1 MSMPFYASAEQIM
14 RDRSEYAR
22 KNIARGR
29 PVVVLTYA
37 DGVLFVAENPSS
49 TLHKVGEI
57 YDRIGFAA
65 VGRYSEYET
74 LRVAGI
80 RLADVRGYSYDRRDV
95 TGRALANAYAQTLN
109 SIFTDQQKPYEVEL
123 CVAEVGSSADDDRL
137 YRLIYDGSIFEEPEY
152 VVLGGQTEPI
162 VAALKAGFRPSMP
175 LGEALGVAARGLAA
189 VGADAGKPRE
199 LTAAQLEV
207 AVLDRTRPSR
217 TFRRVVGAALTAL
230 MPGNGAGPAAP
241 AAAPPAADTAAPAA
255 ADTAAP
261 PPEPAAAA
269 EPEPASADPESAAEA
284 APSAPSAPDPAGP
297 TDATGDAVDPAD
309 AKGRPAEPEK
319 SADGEDPSP
328 S

>member
-1 MSMPFYASAEQIM
+1 MTMPFYASAEQIM

-29 PVVVLTYA
+29 PVIVTTYA
-37 DGVLFVAENPSS
+37 DGILFVAENPST

-109 SIFTDQQKPYEVEL
+109 SIFTEQQKPYEVEL
-123 CVAEVGSSADDDRL
+123 CVAEVGEAVEDDRL
-137 YRLIYDGSIFEEPEY
+137 YRLTYDGSIGEEPEY

-162 VAALKAGFRPSMP
+162 VAALGDTFRAGLP
-175 LGEALGVAARGLAA
+175 LREALGVAVRALAA
-189 VGADAGKPRE
+189 VGGDNGRQRE
-199 LTAAQLEV
+199 LTGRQLEV

-217 TFRRVVGAALTAL
+217 TFRRVTGAALAGMLSTPDTDA
-230 MPGNGAGPAAP
+230 GAG
-241 AAAPPAADTAAPAA
+241 APPGLALGTEGPGATAE
-255 ADTAAP
+255 TAGP
-261 PPEPAAAA
+261 V
-269 EPEPASADPESAAEA
+269 ADPPDQGGSPDQAGTGGSAGDGG
-284 APSAPSAPDPAGP
+284 SVDPDAP
-297 TDATGDAVDPAD
+297 TDGA
-309 AKGRPAEPEK
+309 
-319 SADGEDPSP
+319 EDPSP